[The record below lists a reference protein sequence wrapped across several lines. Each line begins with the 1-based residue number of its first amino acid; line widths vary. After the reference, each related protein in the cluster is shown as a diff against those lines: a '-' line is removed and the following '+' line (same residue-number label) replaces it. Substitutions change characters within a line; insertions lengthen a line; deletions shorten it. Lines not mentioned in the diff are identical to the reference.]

1 MHLKRSV
8 LQPGVRAVV
17 QKMLNETFRGNI
29 HKSLFEMVNLVRIEF
44 THLDPH
50 PMLDN
55 NITSE
60 LFIEQSTV
68 EALVEEI

>member
-1 MHLKRSV
+1 
-8 LQPGVRAVV
+8 
-17 QKMLNETFRGNI
+17 MLNQTFRDNN
-29 HKSLFEMVNLVRIEF
+29 HKSLFDMVNLVRHEF

-68 EALVEEI
+68 EALVKEI